1 MPWINGADAPIPVP
15 LTMETDPETGG
26 EIVTAWRPEY
36 HVNLPTFPQTPDQ
49 FMEQRPELVA
59 YRRLPPLLSRIFAGD
74 DPENPT
80 MTLALRFTDEA
91 EARGVLASYWADDA

>member
-15 LTMETDPETGG
+15 LATEIDPETGQ
-26 EIVTAWRPEY
+26 EIVTAWRTEY
-36 HVNLPTFPQTPDQ
+36 HVNLPTWPQTPDE
-49 FMEQRPELVA
+49 FVAERPDLA
-59 YRRLPPLLSRIFAGD
+59 PYRREPPLLSRIFAGD
-74 DPENPT
+74 DPAAPT

>member
-15 LTMETDPETGG
+15 LTFGTDPETGA

-36 HVNLPTFPQTPDQ
+36 HVNLPTWPQTPDE
-49 FMEQRPELVA
+49 FVA
-59 YRRLPPLLSRIFAGD
+59 DHPALEPYRRQPPLLARIFAGD

-80 MTLALRFTDEA
+80 MTLALRFADEG
-91 EARGVLASYWADDA
+91 EARAVLGLGDE